1 MDNSINYNGDKK
13 LIGKAQEFNE
23 KINTTKERFFSAL
36 DDFNKYYVYFNKNP
50 EVDEFQNYYANSRGQ
65 LQSISGNMFTITNDI
80 DKQIEDLNAEMAEVS
95 VKLENEKTLNT
106 ELTNKLQNL
115 EKTQNGSE
123 IMLDD
128 SKTAYNI
135 QYYKNWE
142 MFIGVI
148 GLTVLIIKIYKSPSA
163 VITTNK

>member
-1 MDNSINYNGDKK
+1 
-13 LIGKAQEFNE
+13 
-23 KINTTKERFFSAL
+23 
-36 DDFNKYYVYFNKNP
+36 
-50 EVDEFQNYYANSRGQ
+50 
-65 LQSISGNMFTITNDI
+65 MFTITNDI

-128 SKTAYNI
+128 SKTCYNI

-148 GLTVLIIKIYKSPSA
+148 GLTILIFKIYKSPSA